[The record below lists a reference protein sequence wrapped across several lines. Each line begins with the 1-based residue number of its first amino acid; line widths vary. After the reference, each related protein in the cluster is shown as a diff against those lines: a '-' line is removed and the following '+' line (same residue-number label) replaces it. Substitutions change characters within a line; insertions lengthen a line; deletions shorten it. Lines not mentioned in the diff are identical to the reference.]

1 MKKERKYW
9 NGKFINNIE
18 NNQIFCFGSNP
29 EGRHGAGAAKTAMKF
44 GAKYGKGRGLV
55 GNTYALITKNLT
67 AGFIEKETGIQYNNE
82 SYKSVSEFDI
92 RKNIA
97 DMYACAEQHP
107 DKEFLLAYS
116 YEMWQ
121 NGNPK
126 KSLNGYTSMEMANML
141 FDDQNVPDNIV
152 FNESFK
158 PVFEMKME
166 GKTPSEIVNFMK
178 NQTNQITQAGQR
190 KREGMAKL
198 SEAYNIAKET
208 GNVRTK
214 QLQNGV
220 IESKPAHGGFD
231 YDEAIK
237 VDNQPRENFTFF
249 WHSPS
254 PFSQWHPSIFTVKN
268 TQFISGEQFMMYC
281 KAKLFKDEEI
291 AEQILELSNS
301 YNNLTS
307 SDGGIIDSM
316 PNNISTEFAIGHIS
330 KSDILNDKDKKY
342 EWDLLQK
349 EIKKLGRKV
358 KNYDENTWNQH
369 KRSYVAK
376 GNYEKFNQNTEL
388 KQALL
393 NTGNTIMVEANPFDK
408 VWACALKEYDP
419 NATSPSKWKG
429 QNLLGK
435 ILTNLREK
443 FILDMKNDLNNQK
456 RNKIKP

>member
-92 RKNIA
+92 KKNIA

-116 YEMWQ
+116 YEMWA

-166 GKTPSEIVNFMK
+166 GKTPSEIVNYMK

-214 QLQNGV
+214 QVVNGV
-220 IESKPAHGGFD
+220 VENKPAHGGFD

-254 PFSQWHPSIFTVKN
+254 PFSQWHPSKFVVKDK
-268 TQFISGEQFMMYC
+268 QFISGEQFMMYC
-281 KAKLFKDEEI
+281 KAKLFKDEKI

-316 PNNISTEFAIGHIS
+316 PNNIATEFALGHIS

-342 EWDLLQK
+342 EWDLIQK
-349 EIKKLGRKV
+349 EIKKLGRQV

-376 GNYEKFNQNTEL
+376 GNYEKFNQNPEL

-393 NTGNTIMVEANPFDK
+393 NTGNTIIVEANPFDK

-443 FILDMKNDLNNQK
+443 LILDMKNDLNNQK

>member
-1 MKKERKYW
+1 MKKDRKYW
-9 NGKFINNIE
+9 SGKFITKLE
-18 NNQIFCFGSNP
+18 HNQVFCMGTNP
-29 EGRHGAGAAKTAMKF
+29 EGRHGAGAAKAGMEF
-44 GAKYGKGRGLV
+44 GAQYGKGRGLV
-55 GNTYALITKNLT
+55 GNTYGLITKNLT
-67 AGFIEKETGIQYNNE
+67 AGFIEKETGITYQTE
-82 SYKSVSEFDI
+82 GYKSVSEFDI

-97 DMYACAEQHP
+97 DMYEYAKQFP
-107 DKEFLLAYS
+107 NKEFLLAYS
-116 YEMWQ
+116 YDTWA

-141 FDDQNVPDNIV
+141 FDNQNIPDNIV
-152 FNESFK
+152 FHDSFK

-166 GKTPSEIVNFMK
+166 GKTPSEIVQFMK
-178 NQTNQITQAGQR
+178 NQTNQISQAGQR

-208 GNVRTK
+208 GNVRIK
-214 QLQNGV
+214 QVKNGV
-220 IESKPAHGGFD
+220 IENQPTHGGFD

-237 VDNQPRENFTFF
+237 QDNQPRENFTFF

-254 PFSQWHPSIFTVKN
+254 PFSQWHPSIFVVKN
-268 TQFISGEQFMMYC
+268 KQFISGEQFMMYC

-291 AEQILELSNS
+291 AEQLLELSNS
-301 YNNLTS
+301 YNNLRNGDS
-307 SDGGIIDSM
+307 GIVDSM
-316 PNNISTEFAIGHIS
+316 PNNIATEFALGYIS

-342 EWDLLQK
+342 EWDLIQK

-358 KNYDENTWNQH
+358 KKYDENTWNQH

-376 GNYEKFNQNTEL
+376 GNYEKFTQNPEL
-388 KQALL
+388 KQAIL
-393 NTGNTIMVEANPFDK
+393 NTVNTIMVEANPFDK
-408 VWACALKEYDP
+408 LSTKYDP

-429 QNLLGK
+429 QNILGK

-443 FILDMKNDLNNQK
+443 LILDMNNNLNNQK

>member
-9 NGKFINNIE
+9 SGKFITKLE
-18 NNQIFCFGSNP
+18 KNQIFCMGTNP
-29 EGRHGAGAAKTAMKF
+29 EGRHGAGAAKTGMKF
-44 GAKYGKGRGLV
+44 GAQYGKGRGLI
-55 GNTYALITKNLT
+55 GNTYGLITKNLT
-67 AGFIEKETGIQYNNE
+67 AGFTEKETGITYQSE
-82 SYKSVSEFDI
+82 GYKSVSEFDI

-97 DMYACAEQHP
+97 DMYECAKQNP
-107 DKEFLLAYS
+107 NKEFLLAYN
-116 YEMWQ
+116 YNTWA
-121 NGNPK
+121 NGSPK

-141 FDDQNVPDNIV
+141 FDDQEVPDNMV
-152 FNESFK
+152 FHESFK
-158 PVFEMKME
+158 PVFEMKID
-166 GKTPSEIVNFMK
+166 GKTPFEIVKVMK
-178 NQTNQITQAGQR
+178 NKANHLTQAGQK
-190 KREGMAKL
+190 KRDNMAKL
-198 SEAYNIAKET
+198 NEAYNVAKET

-214 QLQNGV
+214 QVVNGV
-220 IESKPAHGGFD
+220 VENKPAHGGFD

-254 PFSQWHPSIFTVKN
+254 PFSQWHPSKFVVKDIN
-268 TQFISGEQFMMYC
+268 FISGEQFMMYC

-307 SDGGIIDSM
+307 SAGGIIDSM
-316 PNNISTEFAIGHIS
+316 PNNIATEFALGHIS

-342 EWDLLQK
+342 EWDLIQK

-376 GNYEKFNQNTEL
+376 GNYEKFTQNPEL
-388 KQALL
+388 KQSLL
-393 NTGNTIMVEANPFDK
+393 NTVNTIMVEANPFDK
-408 VWACALKEYDP
+408 IWACALKEHDP

-443 FILDMKNDLNNQK
+443 LILDMKNDLNNQK
-456 RNKIKP
+456 KNKMKP

>member
-9 NGKFINNIE
+9 SGKFITKLE
-18 NNQIFCFGSNP
+18 KNQIFCMGTNP
-29 EGRHGAGAAKTAMKF
+29 EGRHGAGAAKTGMKF
-44 GAKYGKGRGLV
+44 GAQYGKGRGLV
-55 GNTYALITKNLT
+55 GNTYGLITKNLT
-67 AGFIEKETGIQYNNE
+67 AGFIEKETGITYQSE
-82 SYKSVSEFDI
+82 GYKSVSEFDI

-97 DMYACAEQHP
+97 DMYECAKQNP
-107 DKEFLLAYS
+107 NKEFLLAYN
-116 YEMWQ
+116 YDTWA

-141 FDDQNVPDNIV
+141 FDDQEVPDNMV
-152 FNESFK
+152 FHDSFK
-158 PVFEMKME
+158 PVFEMKMD
-166 GKTPSEIVNFMK
+166 GKTPSEIIQFIK
-178 NQTNQITQAGQR
+178 NQTNQISQTGQR

-214 QLQNGV
+214 QVINGV
-220 IESKPAHGGFD
+220 IENKPAHGGFD

-254 PFSQWHPSIFTVKN
+254 PFSQWHPSKFVVKDK
-268 TQFISGEQFMMYC
+268 QFISGEQFMMYC

-301 YNNLTS
+301 YYEVRS
-307 SDGGIIDSM
+307 SEHGVYKSR
-316 PNNISTEFAIGHIS
+316 PNNIATEFAIGEIS
-330 KSDILNDKDKKY
+330 KSDILNNEEEKY
-342 EWDLLQK
+342 EWDLIQK

-376 GNYEKFNQNTEL
+376 GNYEKFTQNPEL
-388 KQALL
+388 KQILL
-393 NTGNTIMVEANPFDK
+393 NTGSTIMVEANPFDK
-408 VWACALKEYDP
+408 VWACGLKEYDP

-429 QNLLGK
+429 QNLLAK

-443 FILDMKNDLNNQK
+443 LILDIKNDLNNQK

>member
-9 NGKFINNIE
+9 SGKFITKLE
-18 NNQIFCFGSNP
+18 KNQIFCMGTNP
-29 EGRHGAGAAKTAMKF
+29 EGRHGAGAAKTGMKF
-44 GAKYGKGRGLV
+44 GAQYGKGRGLV
-55 GNTYALITKNLT
+55 GNTYGLITKNLT
-67 AGFIEKETGIQYNNE
+67 AGFTEKETGITYQSE
-82 SYKSVSEFDI
+82 GYKSVSEFDI

-97 DMYACAEQHP
+97 DMYECAKQHP
-107 DKEFLLAYS
+107 NKEFLLAYN
-116 YEMWQ
+116 YDTWA
-121 NGNPK
+121 NGSPK

-141 FDDQNVPDNIV
+141 FDDQEVPDNIV
-152 FNESFK
+152 FHDSFK

-166 GKTPSEIVNFMK
+166 GKTPSEIVQFMK
-178 NQTNQITQAGQR
+178 NQTNQISQVGQR

-198 SEAYNIAKET
+198 SEAYHIANET

-214 QLQNGV
+214 QVKNGV
-220 IESKPAHGGFD
+220 IENKPAHGGFD

-254 PFSQWHPSIFTVKN
+254 PFSQWHPAKFVVKDITFT
-268 TQFISGEQFMMYC
+268 SAEQFMMYC

-291 AEQILELSNS
+291 AQHILSLNDEFYDITDEGDNLVDSYDGALRGFLRGEYTKEQ
-301 YNNLTS
+301 
-307 SDGGIIDSM
+307 
-316 PNNISTEFAIGHIS
+316 
-330 KSDILNDKDKKY
+330 ILNDKKLKAD
-342 EWDLLQK
+342 WDGFQK

-376 GNYEKFNQNTEL
+376 GNYEKFTQNPEL
-388 KQALL
+388 KQSLL
-393 NTGNTIMVEANPFDK
+393 NTGNTIMAESNFHDVI
-408 VWACALKEYDP
+408 WAIGIKESDP

-443 FILDMKNDLNNQK
+443 IILDMKNNLNKQK
-456 RNKIKP
+456 KK